1 MLVGAILA
9 MLSST
14 PASMP
19 APMPSKD
26 ATLVIQVAKKATCQR
41 PCRGT
46 LRAAFNACL
55 AACAKEDKDKA
66 TKKKPNPNL
75 RLVCVWV
82 GTAPFCKG
90 RCGPNTVEKARSET
104 GDGKPCVTGTKAY
117 CCQKVFSP

>member
-1 MLVGAILA
+1 MLVGAVLA
-9 MLSST
+9 LLSST
-14 PASMP
+14 PAN
-19 APMPSKD
+19 D
-26 ATLVIQVAKKATCQR
+26 ASLVTPVAQTTGCHR
-41 PCRGT
+41 PCTAR
-46 LRAAFNACL
+46 LRAAYNACL
-55 AACAKEDKDKA
+55 AACAKETKDKEA
-66 TKKKPNPNL
+66 KNKPNPNL